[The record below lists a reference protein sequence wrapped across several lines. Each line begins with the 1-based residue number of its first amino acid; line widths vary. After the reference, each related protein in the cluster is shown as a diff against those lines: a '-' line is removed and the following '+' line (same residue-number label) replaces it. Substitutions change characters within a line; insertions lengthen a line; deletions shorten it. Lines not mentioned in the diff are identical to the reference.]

1 MRILP
6 AAVAALTLAATV
18 GLGAPALAHGDRDR
32 LEQKR
37 TEYDA
42 GLSAPAVMSPSVSLV
57 DSNPGSAGISGCFMK
72 TAPLFVMSGLD
83 SVVVHDISNPL
94 DPQRVGTL
102 PSLQFENEAM
112 NCGERKVGKTTQRF
126 ALIGVDLYQASP
138 GDIEHVNDPARGDYE
153 LIVVDVSD
161 PTAPRIRSRVPSTTS
176 THTVTCVVDTDC
188 RYVYSAGDDNAVPG
202 QGSFSIFDLT
212 DLDHPIEVDS
222 DPSTAG
228 LQPFRSDA
236 VGWGGHKWNFD
247 GAGRGVHTGAGGS
260 YVYDVTN
267 PVRPVEIANTG
278 SAGDSAREG
287 MANGFNNFIHHNS
300 FHPNAAAFRPDAA
313 PSLANGNIL
322 LVTEED
328 YEDPDCAT
336 AGSFQTWHVKRL
348 DGSDGSIVPLAKVE
362 LADLATYPLPVGAF
376 CSAHWFDYHQS
387 GLVSVGYYGGGTQFI
402 DVTDPLVPSSH
413 GFAWF
418 GASEVW
424 DSYWVPVYNSRGV
437 ATGKKTNLAY
447 SVDLVRGLDVLAVD
461 VEGDAVGAVPDP
473 LLLPGGS
480 GTDLGL
486 TAAAP
491 AGVLGILG
499 TTLVLLRRRRLLHH
513 D

>member
-6 AAVAALTLAATV
+6 AAVAALGLAASVALT
-18 GLGAPALAHGDRDR
+18 APALAHGDRDR
-32 LEQKR
+32 MEQKR
-37 TEYDA
+37 SEYDA
-42 GLSAPAVMSPSVSLV
+42 GVNVPVAMSPSVSLV
-57 DSNPGSAGISGCFMK
+57 DSNPVYDVSNPA
-72 TAPLFVMSGLD
+72 APLE
-83 SVVVHDISNPL
+83 
-94 DPQRVGTL
+94 VGSM
-102 PSLQFENEAM
+102 PSAQFENEAM

-126 ALIGVDLYQASP
+126 ALIGVDLFQASP
-138 GDIEHVNDPARGDYE
+138 DDIEHVNDPVRGNYE
-153 LIVVDVSD
+153 LIVVDVTD
-161 PTAPRIRSRVPSTTS
+161 PTTPRIRSRVPSTTS
-176 THTVTCVVDTDC
+176 THTVTCVVDTEC
-188 RYVYSAGDDNAVPG
+188 RYVYSAGDDSAVPG
-202 QGSFSIFDLT
+202 QGSFSIFDLA
-212 DLDHPIEVDS
+212 DLDHPVEVDS
-222 DPSTAG
+222 DPATAG
-228 LQPFRSDA
+228 VQPFRSDA

-300 FHPNAAAFRPDAA
+300 FHPNAAAFRANAA

-328 YEDPDCAT
+328 YEN
-336 AGSFQTWHVKRL
+336 RRM

-402 DVTDPLVPSSH
+402 DVTDPLAPSSH

-437 ATGKKTNLAY
+437 ATGKKTNLVY

-461 VEGDAVGAVPDP
+461 VPGDAVGAVPDP

-480 GTDLGL
+480 GTDPWAGSSSSH
-486 TAAAP
+486 AA
-491 AGVLGILG
+491 
-499 TTLVLLRRRRLLHH
+499 R
-513 D
+513 